1 MQKMRLVC
9 GLILMFALVEGTQA
23 QSVGGLI
30 KKKVDQAKAKT
41 APAANAKEAEQ
52 EPSLFPF
59 QPNAEAMASYKRGLD
74 VEIAGRNEY
83 RDRLAKLK
91 TVEEYETCETA
102 SLTSPDGIKFA
113 EEVVSRMEKAK
124 TPEDYAKLSDWQVE
138 SYKAIAVKLCGEDP
152 RPVGS
157 EQGTVFAKAAEA
169 GAKEAGKGWTSPSQ
183 NEGGNLRDYR
193 LMKELVAKYCSL
205 PADTRQDAEKNG
217 IKVPG
222 TGANI
227 FWVFP
232 LSFTQW
238 VGPECE
244 NLTKL
249 QATL

>member
-1 MQKMRLVC
+1 
-9 GLILMFALVEGTQA
+9 MFALAEGTQA

-30 KKKVDQAKAKT
+30 KKKVEQAKTKT
-41 APAANAKEAEQ
+41 APPANAKEADQ

-59 QPNAEAMASYKRGLD
+59 QPNAEAMASYKRGLN

-83 RDRLAKLK
+83 RERLAKLK
-91 TVEEYETCETA
+91 TVEEYQTCETA
-102 SLTSPDGIKFA
+102 SMTSPEGAKLA
-113 EEVVSRMEKAK
+113 EELVSRMGKAK
-124 TPEDYAKLSDWQVE
+124 TPEDYAKLSEWQVE
-138 SYKAIAVKLCGEDP
+138 SYKAIVVKRCGENP
-152 RPVGS
+152 RPLVS
-157 EQGTVFAKAAEA
+157 EQSTVFGKAAEA
-169 GAKEAGKGWTSPSQ
+169 GAREAGKGWTSPSQ
-183 NEGGNLRDYR
+183 SDGGNLRDYR

-217 IKVPG
+217 VKVPG

-238 VGPECE
+238 VGPECDS
-244 NLTKL
+244 LTKL